1 MDEWLTCVKQRRDFG
16 PEELLTA
23 VQALMIYMIMRFV
36 DGRTEPKDMN
46 AMLVVSYQVS
56 LCAPAIIV
64 TSEG

>member
-1 MDEWLTCVKQRRDFG
+1 MDEWLTCVKQRRDLG